1 MTYDRYTDARKKA
14 NRKYIKEKLDTIT
27 LFVPKGKRQIIKDAA
42 SRENVSMNQL
52 IISAIEEKIHVS
64 LHDES

>member
-52 IISAIEEKIHVS
+52 IVSAIEEKIHVS

>member
-14 NRKYIKEKLDTIT
+14 NRKYVKEKLDTIT
-27 LFVPKGKRQIIKDAA
+27 LFVAKGKRQIIKDAA
-42 SRENVSMNQL
+42 ARAGISMNQL
-52 IISAIEEKIHVS
+52 IITAIEEKLHVS